1 MTKARTL
8 ADNFA
13 ADINGITAGTG
24 ITGGG
29 TSGTVTVTN
38 SMATEIDAKGDLVVG
53 TGADTF
59 SRLAVAST
67 AGYLLSVDSGE
78 TTGLKWAAPSTGA
91 LTLLKKETFSAVAS
105 VSIGS
110 DASPLFSST
119 YDNYYINFIGTAS
132 TNTGLFFKTRA
143 NTTDASTNYTRQNFQ
158 VVDTTQYTGSTTS
171 QTSGFFGNV
180 RTDHSANDLY
190 LYSVFLAKPSLAWCN
205 QSGGAG
211 SEIAIQS
218 TRHTDSTSY
227 NGITVLP
234 GTGNITGTLLIYGL
248 GQ

>member
-13 ADINGITAGTG
+13 ADINAVSAGTG

-38 SMATEIDAKGDLVVG
+38 SMATAIDAKADLIVG

-59 SRLAVAST
+59 ARLAVGANDT
-67 AGYLLSVDSGE
+67 ILVAASGE
-78 TTGLKWAAPSTGA
+78 ATGLKWAAPSSGA
-91 LTLLKKETFSAVAS
+91 LTLLKKETFSAVSS

-110 DASPLFSST
+110 NASPLFSST
-119 YDNYYINFIGTAS
+119 YDNYYINFIGTTAS
-132 TNTGLFFKTRA
+132 NTGLFFRLRA
-143 NTTDASTNYTRQNFQ
+143 NTTDASTNYSRQQIEAVN
-158 VVDTTQYTGSTTS
+158 TTTYISSATS
-171 QTSGFFGNV
+171 QTSGYFGSV
-180 RTDHSANDLY
+180 RTDRSANDLY
-190 LYSVFLAKPSLAWCN
+190 LYSPFLATQTIGFVNAN
-205 QSGGAG
+205 GGAG
-211 SEIAIQS
+211 DAIAIQN

-234 GTGNITGTLLIYGL
+234 GGGTITGTLLIYGF